1 MQKFLLS
8 FILLIAIVS
17 GYLFIGDNKQENSV
31 VTNDNDFAKKTV
43 MVSKENPVKSTPKT
57 EVKKTQQKKEEVFVR
72 KDVFVSDAFEDVEVT
87 VLASKM
93 EHKKGVSPLFAFNM
107 KKDSIK
113 NLRVNDHLE
122 LPELEGAVY
131 DLRAETRTVNKN
143 GSVTIKASI
152 EGEDRKYYTVLTEGE
167 SVSFITAYTPEGV
180 YEFEMINGSGY
191 VYRATDIN
199 NARIDY
205 SHSDGV
211 AVPH

>member
-1 MQKFLLS
+1 MLGDDKKEKS
-8 FILLIAIVS
+8 IVKK
-17 GYLFIGDNKQENSV
+17 D
-31 VTNDNDFAKKTV
+31 TNFTKKIV
-43 MVSKENPVKSTPKT
+43 EVSKEKPVKVVQKT
-57 EVKKTQQKKEEVFVR
+57 EVQKPQQKKAEVFVK
-72 KDVFVSDAFEDVEVT
+72 KDVFVTDAFEDIEVK

-93 EHKKGVSPLFAFNM
+93 EHKKGVTPLLAFSM

-131 DLRAETRTVNKN
+131 DLKADSRTVNKN

-167 SVSFITAYTPEGV
+167 SASFITAYTPEGV

-199 NARIDY
+199 SARIDY
-205 SHSDGV
+205 SHPDGIV
-211 AVPH
+211 VPR